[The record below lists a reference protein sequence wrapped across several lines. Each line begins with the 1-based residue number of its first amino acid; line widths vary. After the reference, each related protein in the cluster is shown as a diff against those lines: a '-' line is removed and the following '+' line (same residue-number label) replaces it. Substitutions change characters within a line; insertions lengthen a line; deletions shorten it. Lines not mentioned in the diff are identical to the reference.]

1 MTQPPTQH
9 EPDLTVD
16 TVSSL
21 GDAALPKVAIVGR
34 PNVGKSSLL
43 NMLAGRRI
51 SIVDPTAGVTRDRVP
66 YVIELPPTVRGQPA
80 RHCEMIDTGG
90 YGVYSGEG
98 ELELLTEDVERQ
110 ITAALNEAQLV
121 LFVVDALMG
130 ITSLDKQFASVL
142 RRQMHDTRKIVLVA
156 NKVDHSKYVA
166 DAQEA
171 TELGFGEPLTVSANT
186 KFNKYALIETIT
198 ERLDF
203 TGTVD
208 QAAES
213 EMLLAIVGKRNA
225 GKSTLVNALAGV
237 ERVIVSELPG
247 TTRDSVDVRFV
258 LDGRQ
263 FTAIDTAGVRKRKS
277 MADDLEYYSYHRAL
291 RSIRRADVVML
302 LIDAAVPIS
311 QVDKKLSSE
320 IQLHFKPCVIVLNKW
335 DLLQNDLKTDDYLEY
350 MEKALRGLDYAPI
363 VFASAKHN
371 DHVVETV
378 HTAQSLY
385 EQATQRVGTGE
396 LNQVMRD
403 ILEKRGPS
411 GRLGRQAKIYYVT
424 QVSVAPPTIAMFVN
438 HVELFDEQYQRYIIN
453 SFRERLPFAEVPI
466 RLAIRPRQRDR
477 DVEPVAEA

>member
-1 MTQPPTQH
+1 
-9 EPDLTVD
+9 
-16 TVSSL
+16 
-21 GDAALPKVAIVGR
+21 
-34 PNVGKSSLL
+34 
-43 NMLAGRRI
+43 
-51 SIVDPTAGVTRDRVP
+51 
-66 YVIELPPTVRGQPA
+66 
-80 RHCEMIDTGG
+80 
-90 YGVYSGEG
+90 
-98 ELELLTEDVERQ
+98 
-110 ITAALNEAQLV
+110 
-121 LFVVDALMG
+121 
-130 ITSLDKQFASVL
+130 
-142 RRQMHDTRKIVLVA
+142 
-156 NKVDHSKYVA
+156 KYVA